1 MSRIQEILGVGLIIH
16 DLFVIITGLIVFTG
30 QERTPSDRTPS
41 LRAFIVQIIYLEIIF
56 QRLIIILEFK
66 MAVAD
71 TYLDR

>member
-16 DLFVIITGLIVFTG
+16 DLFVIITRLIVFTC